1 MIPPAPCHHVFIDF
15 ENVHELDLSLV
26 GRRGFQFT
34 LMMGAQQTKLGVEVV
49 EKLLQHSEAVQ
60 IIRLQSIGKNALDF
74 ALSYYVGQAV
84 LSYPGGQYHIVS
96 KDTGYDP
103 LVQHL
108 RSRQVAV
115 SRHEDFRD
123 LIEPRPKPG
132 VVQPEVIKTI
142 VVKKAPS
149 SKLNG
154 EDLGSVA
161 HVTMRSTEAKPAGT
175 ELERV
180 VAFLKKSG
188 NRPKREKTL
197 LTCLAAFLQKDVA
210 NPDIPKLI
218 QRLIQSGRV
227 KVDTQKALTYHF

>member
-34 LMMGAQQTKLGVEVV
+34 LMMGAKQTKLGVEVV

-115 SRHEDFRD
+115 SRHDDFRD
-123 LIEPRPKPG
+123 LIELRPKTA
-132 VVQPEVIKTI
+132 VAQTEVMKTI
-142 VVKKAPS
+142 VVKKVPTT
-149 SKLNG
+149 KLNG
-154 EDLGSVA
+154 AELEPVIHVA
-161 HVTMRSTEAKPAGT
+161 KKASEAKPAGT

-180 VAFLKKSG
+180 VAFLRGTAS
-188 NRPKREKTL
+188 RPKREKTL
-197 LTCLAAFLQKDVA
+197 LNHLAAFMKKEV
-210 NPDIPKLI
+210 NSPEIPKMI

-227 KVDTQKALTYHF
+227 KMDTQRALTYHF

>member
-123 LIEPRPKPG
+123 LIETRP
-132 VVQPEVIKTI
+132 QTAEAQSEASKTS
-142 VVKKAPS
+142 VVKKVPS

-154 EDLGSVA
+154 GDLGSVA
-161 HVTMRSTEAKPAGT
+161 HVTKRSTEAKPAGT

-180 VAFLKKSG
+180 VAFMKKSG

-197 LTCLAAFLQKDVA
+197 LTCLAAFLQKDVT
-210 NPDIPKLI
+210 NPDLPKLI